1 LQDSPRRP
9 GTWRVRLPDNADH
22 SADHSGPRNAIPRL
36 HQGPTRFEPMSRPFP
51 AWLPAMAFVLIWSTG
66 FIVGKAV
73 VPVADANLFLLAR
86 FTLAALMFALAAMAS
101 GVTWP
106 ALKQV
111 PRHLLAGALMQGI
124 YLCAGYGA
132 VAHGLSPSIM
142 ALLGA
147 LQPLLTALLAIP
159 LLKEQPS
166 SRTWRGLGLGALG
179 VGLVV
184 LPAMQAGTPQT
195 VSPWIIL
202 TGVLAILSITM
213 GTLLQKTSIARADI
227 RASSAWQN
235 VGAMLV
241 AGVLV
246 CATGGIGALRWE
258 TGPTLWA
265 SLAWAA
271 FVLSGIGTWLLL
283 SLVRRGQ
290 AANAAA
296 LMFLAPPLAAVQAAL
311 LFGDRLAPLQWLGMA
326 VAGIGV
332 WLCQTQGNP
341 RHAQAR

>member
-1 LQDSPRRP
+1 
-9 GTWRVRLPDNADH
+9 
-22 SADHSGPRNAIPRL
+22 
-36 HQGPTRFEPMSRPFP
+36 MSRPVP

-73 VPVADANLFLLAR
+73 VPVADTSLFLLAR
-86 FTLAALMFALAAMAS
+86 FALATLMFAAVAAA
-101 GVTWP
+101 GRAAWP
-106 ALKQV
+106 PLSQV

-159 LLKEQPS
+159 LLGEQPTA
-166 SRTWRGLGLGALG
+166 RTWRGLGLGALG

-184 LPAMQAGTPQT
+184 LPAMQAGAPHA
-195 VSPWIIL
+195 VSPWIVL
-202 TGVLAILSITM
+202 VGVLAIVSITM
-213 GTLLQKTSIARADI
+213 GTLLQKTSIRRADI

-235 VGAMLV
+235 AGALLV
-241 AGVLV
+241 AGVV
-246 CATGGIGALRWE
+246 VSASGGIGALRWQG
-258 TGPTLWA
+258 GPTLWM
-265 SLAWAA
+265 SLGWAA
-271 FVLSGIGTWLLL
+271 VVLSGLGTWLLL
-283 SLVRRGQ
+283 GLVRRGQ

-311 LFGDRLAPLQWLGMA
+311 LFGDRLGPVQWLGMA
-326 VAGIGV
+326 IAGVGV
-332 WLCQTQGNP
+332 WLCQTQGKP
-341 RHAQAR
+341 RHAEAR

>member
-1 LQDSPRRP
+1 MPRP
-9 GTWRVRLPDNADH
+9 L
-22 SADHSGPRNAIPRL
+22 
-36 HQGPTRFEPMSRPFP
+36 P

-73 VPVADANLFLLAR
+73 VPVADTSLFLLAR
-86 FTLAALMFALAAMAS
+86 FALATLMFAAVAAAGRAAWPPLA
-101 GVTWP
+101 
-106 ALKQV
+106 QV

-159 LLKEQPS
+159 LLKEQPT
-166 SRTWRGLGLGALG
+166 SRTWLGLALGALG

-184 LPAMQAGTPQT
+184 LPAMQAGAPHA
-195 VSPWIIL
+195 VSPWIVL
-202 TGVLAILSITM
+202 VGVLAIISITM

-235 VGAMLV
+235 AGALLV
-241 AGVLV
+241 AAVV
-246 CATGGIGALRWE
+246 VAASGGIGGLRW
-258 TGPTLWA
+258 TSGLTLWA
-265 SLAWAA
+265 ALLWAA
-271 FVLSGIGTWLLL
+271 VVLSGLGTWLLL
-283 SLVRRGQ
+283 GLVRRGQ

-311 LFGDRLAPLQWLGMA
+311 LFGDRLGPLQWCGMA
-326 VAGIGV
+326 VAGVGV
-332 WLCQTQGNP
+332 WLCQTQGRQ
-341 RHAQAR
+341 RHAEAR

>member
-1 LQDSPRRP
+1 
-9 GTWRVRLPDNADH
+9 
-22 SADHSGPRNAIPRL
+22 
-36 HQGPTRFEPMSRPFP
+36 MSRPVP

-73 VPVADANLFLLAR
+73 VPVADSNLFLLAR
-86 FTLAALMFALAAMAS
+86 FALAALMFAAAA
-101 GVTWP
+101 TAARADWP
-106 ALKQV
+106 PFAQV

-159 LLKEQPS
+159 LLKELPS
-166 SRTWRGLGLGALG
+166 SRTWRGLALGALG

-184 LPAMQAGTPQT
+184 LPAMQAGAPHA
-195 VSPWIIL
+195 VSPWIVL

-213 GTLLQKTSIARADI
+213 GTLLQKTSISRADI

-246 CATGGIGALRWE
+246 VATGGAGALHWE
-258 TGPTLWA
+258 SGVTLWA
-265 SLAWAA
+265 SLGWAA
-271 FVLSGIGTWLLL
+271 FVLSGLGTWLLL
-283 SLVRRGQ
+283 GLVRRGQ

-311 LFGDRLAPLQWLGMA
+311 LFGDRLGPLQWLGMA

-332 WLCQTQGNP
+332 WLCQTQGKP
-341 RHAQAR
+341 RHAEAR

>member
-1 LQDSPRRP
+1 
-9 GTWRVRLPDNADH
+9 
-22 SADHSGPRNAIPRL
+22 
-36 HQGPTRFEPMSRPFP
+36 MSRPLP
-51 AWLPAMAFVLIWSTG
+51 AWLPAVAFVLIWSTG

-73 VPVADANLFLLAR
+73 VPVADTSLFLLVR
-86 FTLAALMFALAAMAS
+86 FTLAALMFALAA
-101 GVTWP
+101 GVGRAAWP
-106 ALKQV
+106 PLAQV
-111 PRHLLAGALMQGI
+111 PRHLLAGALMQGV

-159 LLKEQPS
+159 LLGEQPS
-166 SRTWRGLGLGALG
+166 GRTWRGLGLGALG

-184 LPAMQAGTPQT
+184 FPAMQAGAPHA
-195 VSPWIIL
+195 VSPWIVLI
-202 TGVLAILSITM
+202 GVLAILSITM
-213 GTLLQKTSIARADI
+213 GTLLQKTSISRADI

-241 AGVLV
+241 AGAVV
-246 CATGGIGALRWE
+246 IASGGLGALRWQS
-258 TGPTLWA
+258 GPTLWLA
-265 SLAWAA
+265 LAWAA

-311 LFGDRLAPLQWLGMA
+311 LFGDRLGPVQWLGMA

-332 WLCQTQGNP
+332 WLCQTQGRP
-341 RHAQAR
+341 RHAEAR

>member
-1 LQDSPRRP
+1 
-9 GTWRVRLPDNADH
+9 
-22 SADHSGPRNAIPRL
+22 
-36 HQGPTRFEPMSRPFP
+36 MSRPFP

-73 VPVADANLFLLAR
+73 VPVADSNLFLLAR
-86 FTLAALMFALAAMAS
+86 FTLAALMFSVAAMAS

-235 VGAMLV
+235 AGAMLV

>member
-1 LQDSPRRP
+1 
-9 GTWRVRLPDNADH
+9 
-22 SADHSGPRNAIPRL
+22 
-36 HQGPTRFEPMSRPFP
+36 
-51 AWLPAMAFVLIWSTG
+51 MAFVLIWSTG

-73 VPVADANLFLLAR
+73 VPVADTSLFLLAR
-86 FTLAALMFALAAMAS
+86 FALAALLFAVAALAGRAI
-101 GVTWP
+101 WP
-106 ALKQV
+106 PLAQV

-132 VAHGLSPSIM
+132 VARGLSPSIM

-159 LLKEQPS
+159 LLREHPS

-179 VGLVV
+179 VALVV
-184 LPAMQAGTPQT
+184 LPAMQASAPHA
-195 VSPWIIL
+195 VSPWIVL
-202 TGVLAILSITM
+202 VGVLAILSITM

-235 VGAMLV
+235 AGALLV
-241 AGVLV
+241 AGVVV
-246 CATGGIGALRWE
+246 CASGGPGTLRWE
-258 TGPTLWA
+258 TGPTLWL

-283 SLVRRGQ
+283 RLVRQGQ

-311 LFGDRLAPLQWLGMA
+311 LFGDHLGPLQWLGMG

-332 WLCQTQGNP
+332 WLCQTHAKP
-341 RHAQAR
+341 RHAEAR

>member
-1 LQDSPRRP
+1 
-9 GTWRVRLPDNADH
+9 
-22 SADHSGPRNAIPRL
+22 
-36 HQGPTRFEPMSRPFP
+36 
-51 AWLPAMAFVLIWSTG
+51 MAFVLIWSTG

-73 VPVADANLFLLAR
+73 VPVADTSLFLLAR
-86 FTLAALMFALAAMAS
+86 FALAALMFAFAAWA
-101 GVTWP
+101 GRATWP
-106 ALKQV
+106 PLSQV

-132 VAHGLSPSIM
+132 VAHGLSPAIM

-159 LLKEQPS
+159 LLGEQPTA
-166 SRTWRGLGLGALG
+166 RTWRGLGVGALG

-184 LPAMQAGTPQT
+184 LPAMQSGAPHA
-195 VSPWIIL
+195 VSPWIMLI
-202 TGVLAILSITM
+202 GVLAILSITM

-235 VGAMLV
+235 AGAMLV
-241 AGVLV
+241 AGVAV
-246 CATGGIGALRWE
+246 VAAGGTGGLRWE
-258 TGPTLWA
+258 AGPTLWI

-283 SLVRRGQ
+283 SLVRCGQ

-311 LFGDRLAPLQWLGMA
+311 LFGDRLGPVQWLGMGG
-326 VAGIGV
+326 AGIGV
-332 WLCQTQGNP
+332 WLCQTQGKR
-341 RHAQAR
+341 RHAEAR

>member
-1 LQDSPRRP
+1 
-9 GTWRVRLPDNADH
+9 
-22 SADHSGPRNAIPRL
+22 
-36 HQGPTRFEPMSRPFP
+36 
-51 AWLPAMAFVLIWSTG
+51 
-66 FIVGKAV
+66 
-73 VPVADANLFLLAR
+73 
-86 FTLAALMFALAAMAS
+86 
-101 GVTWP
+101 
-106 ALKQV
+106 
-111 PRHLLAGALMQGI
+111 
-124 YLCAGYGA
+124 
-132 VAHGLSPSIM
+132 
-142 ALLGA
+142 
-147 LQPLLTALLAIP
+147 
-159 LLKEQPS
+159 
-166 SRTWRGLGLGALG
+166 
-179 VGLVV
+179 
-184 LPAMQAGTPQT
+184 MQAGTPQT

>member
-1 LQDSPRRP
+1 MPRP
-9 GTWRVRLPDNADH
+9 L
-22 SADHSGPRNAIPRL
+22 
-36 HQGPTRFEPMSRPFP
+36 P

-73 VPVADANLFLLAR
+73 VSVADTSLFLLAR
-86 FTLAALMFALAAMAS
+86 FALATLMFAAVAAAGRAAWPPLA
-101 GVTWP
+101 
-106 ALKQV
+106 QV

-159 LLKEQPS
+159 LLKEQPT
-166 SRTWRGLGLGALG
+166 SRTWRGLALGALG

-184 LPAMQAGTPQT
+184 LPAMQAGAPHA
-195 VSPWIIL
+195 VSPWIVL
-202 TGVLAILSITM
+202 VGVLAIISITM

-227 RASSAWQN
+227 RTSSAWQN
-235 VGAMLV
+235 AGALLV
-241 AGVLV
+241 AAVV
-246 CATGGIGALRWE
+246 VAASGGIGGLRW
-258 TGPTLWA
+258 TSGPTLWA
-265 SLAWAA
+265 ALLWAA
-271 FVLSGIGTWLLL
+271 VVLSGLGTWLLL
-283 SLVRRGQ
+283 GLVRRGQ

-311 LFGDRLAPLQWLGMA
+311 LFGDRLGPLQWCGMA
-326 VAGIGV
+326 VAGVGV
-332 WLCQTQGNP
+332 WLCQTQGRQ
-341 RHAQAR
+341 RHAEAR